1 MHPKLIKEEM
11 RIFLKTALPVI
22 ILLFS
27 SGLKAQHAQINWM
40 SVEEMEAAMEKEPR
54 KVLMDVYT
62 SWCGP
67 CKMMMK
73 NTFTDPNVI
82 AYINKYYYAV
92 KFNAEGKDEVTFR
105 GNTYKNPNYD
115 PAKAKSRNGT
125 HEFTMA
131 VAPVNG
137 RIAYPTI
144 VYMDEDFAIL
154 SPVQGYLKPVQIMPI
169 LSYFGE
175 NSYKTTDWQT
185 FSATYGQ

>member
-1 MHPKLIKEEM
+1 MKLIIK
-11 RIFLKTALPVI
+11 IALLVI
-22 ILLFS
+22 ILFLS
-27 SGLKAQHAQINWM
+27 SGLHAQEAKIQWM
-40 SVEEMEAAMEKEPR
+40 SVEEVEEAMNNEPR
-54 KVLMDVYT
+54 KILMDVYT

-82 AYINKYYYAV
+82 EYINQYYYAV
-92 KFNAEGKDEVTFR
+92 KFNAEGEKEVTFR
-105 GNTYKNPNYD
+105 GNTYKNPNYN
-115 PAKAKSRNGT
+115 PAKANSRNGT

-144 VYMDEDFAIL
+144 VYMDENYTIL

-175 NSYKTTDWQT
+175 DSYKTTDWQT
-185 FSATYGQ
+185 FSASYGQ

>member
-1 MHPKLIKEEM
+1 MKYI
-11 RIFLKTALPVI
+11 IKTA
-22 ILLFS
+22 ILLFMLS
-27 SGLKAQHAQINWM
+27 MNFGLIAQHNQINWM
-40 SVEEMEAAMEKEPR
+40 SVDEVQAAMDNEP
-54 KVLMDVYT
+54 KKILMDVYT

-82 AYINKYYYAV
+82 EYINKHYYAV
-92 KFNAEGKDEVTFR
+92 KFNAEGEKEVTFK

-115 PAKAKSRNGT
+115 PNKANTRNGT

-144 VYMDEDFAIL
+144 VYMDENYAIL
-154 SPVQGYLKPVQIMPI
+154 SPVQGYLKPDQIMPI
-169 LSYFGE
+169 LSYFGD

-185 FSATYGQ
+185 FSASYGQ

>member
-1 MHPKLIKEEM
+1 MNFKIKTILIVTV
-11 RIFLKTALPVI
+11 FLVN
-22 ILLFS
+22 
-27 SGLKAQHAQINWM
+27 SGLMAQKDQINWM
-40 SVEEMEAAMEKEPR
+40 SVEEVQKAMDNEP
-54 KVLMDVYT
+54 KKILMDVYT
-62 SWCGP
+62 NWCGP

-92 KFNAEGKDEVTFR
+92 KFDAEGEKEVTFR

-115 PAKAKSRNGT
+115 PAKANSRNGT

-144 VYMDEDFAIL
+144 VYMDENYSIL

-175 NSYKTTDWQT
+175 NVYKTTDWQT
-185 FSATYGQ
+185 FSASYGQ

>member
-1 MHPKLIKEEM
+1 MKSI
-11 RIFLKTALPVI
+11 IKTA
-22 ILLFS
+22 ILLFV
-27 SGLKAQHAQINWM
+27 LLINFNLMAQHNQINWM
-40 SVEEMEAAMEKEPR
+40 NVEKVQAAMDNEP
-54 KVLMDVYT
+54 KKILMDVYT

-82 AYINKYYYAV
+82 EYINKHYYAV
-92 KFNAEGKDEVTFR
+92 KFNAEGEKEVIFK

-115 PAKAKSRNGT
+115 PNKANTRNGT

-144 VYMDEDFAIL
+144 VYMDENYTIL
-154 SPVQGYLKPVQIMPI
+154 SPVQGYLKPDQIMPI
-169 LSYFGE
+169 LNYFGD

-185 FSATYGQ
+185 FSASYGQ

>member
-1 MHPKLIKEEM
+1 MKYI
-11 RIFLKTALPVI
+11 IKTA
-22 ILLFS
+22 ILLFMLS
-27 SGLKAQHAQINWM
+27 MNFGLIAQHNQINWM
-40 SVEEMEAAMEKEPR
+40 SVDEVQAAMDNEP
-54 KVLMDVYT
+54 KKILMDVYT

-82 AYINKYYYAV
+82 EYINKHYYAV
-92 KFNAEGKDEVTFR
+92 KFNAEGEKEVTFK

-115 PAKAKSRNGT
+115 PNKANTRNGT

-144 VYMDEDFAIL
+144 VYMDENYAIL
-154 SPVQGYLKPVQIMPI
+154 SPVQGYLKPDQIMPI
-169 LSYFGE
+169 LSYFGD
-175 NSYKTTDWQT
+175 NSNKTTDWQT

>member
-1 MHPKLIKEEM
+1 MRGFIKIIFPVVVLLI
-11 RIFLKTALPVI
+11 
-22 ILLFS
+22 S
-27 SGLKAQHAQINWM
+27 NGLKAQQAQINWM
-40 SVEEMEAAMEKEPR
+40 SVEEMQVAMENEPR
-54 KVLMDVYT
+54 KVMMDVYT

-82 AYINKYYYAV
+82 EYINQYYYAV
-92 KFNAEGKDEVTFR
+92 KFNAEGEKEVTFR
-105 GNTYKNPNYD
+105 GNTYKNPNYN
-115 PAKAKSRNGT
+115 PAKANSRNGT

-144 VYMDEDFAIL
+144 VYMDEEFAIL
-154 SPVQGYLKPVQIMPI
+154 SPVQGYLKPAQIMPI

-175 NSYKTTDWQT
+175 DSYKTTDWQT
-185 FSATYGQ
+185 FSASYGQ

>member
-1 MHPKLIKEEM
+1 MKL
-11 RIFLKTALPVI
+11 FLKIAMPVI
-22 ILLFS
+22 ALLLS
-27 SGLKAQHAQINWM
+27 TGMKAQQAQINWM
-40 SVEEMEAAMEKEPR
+40 SVEEVQVAMENEPR

-67 CKMMMK
+67 CKMMMR

-92 KFNAEGKDEVTFR
+92 KFNAEGEKEVTFR
-105 GNTYKNPNYD
+105 GNTYKNPNYNS
-115 PAKAKSRNGT
+115 AKANSRNGT

-144 VYMDEDFAIL
+144 VYMDENFTIL

-185 FSATYGQ
+185 FSAAYEN